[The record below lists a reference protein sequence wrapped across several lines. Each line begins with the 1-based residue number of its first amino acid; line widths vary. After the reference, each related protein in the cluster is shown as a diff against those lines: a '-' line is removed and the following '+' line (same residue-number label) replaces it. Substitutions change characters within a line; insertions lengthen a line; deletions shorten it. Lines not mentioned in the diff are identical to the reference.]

1 VPGTPAFPAPA
12 KVPLPT
18 TPVAPAVAHAGLLDV
33 VAGEVVGKTMGIV
46 GTTELGPTVPTMGIG
61 PTVPTMGNTP
71 GTGTGGVELTPR
83 LPISNDPNGIPVRAL
98 PPGTVGDVEVG
109 MDDEAM
115 LLEPEPHIPDVPD
128 VSSVPDDIGISN
140 VTEVADEVDVPEFA
154 VVPKFAAVAGAALPD
169 AVPPPS

>member
-12 KVPLPT
+12 KLPLPT
-18 TPVAPAVAHAGLLDV
+18 PVALVVAHAGLLAV
-33 VAGEVVGKTMGIV
+33 VASEVVGETVGIV
-46 GTTELGPTVPTMGIG
+46 GTTELG

-83 LPISNDPNGIPVRAL
+83 LPISKDPNGIPVRAP
-98 PPGTVGDVEVG
+98 PPGTVGDVEVGMDDVG

-115 LLEPEPHIPDVPD
+115 LLEPEPHIPEVPD

-154 VVPKFAAVAGAALPD
+154 VVPEFAAVAGAALPD